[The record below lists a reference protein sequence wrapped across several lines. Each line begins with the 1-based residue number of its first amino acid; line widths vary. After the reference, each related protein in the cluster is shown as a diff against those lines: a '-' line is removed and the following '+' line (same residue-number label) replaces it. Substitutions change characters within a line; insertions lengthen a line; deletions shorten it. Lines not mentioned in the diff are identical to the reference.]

1 MNAPILDPCCGS
13 RMMHF
18 DRTNPN
24 VVFGDIRAEKHIL
37 CDGRSLEVSPDIE
50 MDFRA
55 MPFKD
60 GQFNLVVFDPPHLI
74 KAGKESWL
82 ALKYGKLQASW
93 RDDIRKGFEECFRVL
108 ANGGVLIFKW
118 NETQIKVS
126 EILALTDQKPVFG
139 HISGKRANTHWITF
153 MKMEPAHMTNLQ
165 HIAQDLAEEFAPL
178 VIGQSGTTKTF
189 TAEQVSALYH
199 ILVGFG
205 YKDECTGLDT
215 KLPFELIDIKKEAL

>member
-1 MNAPILDPCCGS
+1 MNATILDPCCGS

-24 VVFGDIRAEKHIL
+24 VVFGDIRTEKHIL
-37 CDGRSLEVSPDIE
+37 CDGRSLEVTPDIE

-60 GQFNLVVFDPPHLI
+60 GQFSLVVFDPPHLI
-74 KAGKESWL
+74 KAGNESWL
-82 ALKYGKLQASW
+82 ALKYGKLKENW
-93 RDDIRKGFEECFRVL
+93 REDIQKGFEECFRVL

-153 MKMEPAHMTNLQ
+153 MK
-165 HIAQDLAEEFAPL
+165 
-178 VIGQSGTTKTF
+178 
-189 TAEQVSALYH
+189 
-199 ILVGFG
+199 
-205 YKDECTGLDT
+205 
-215 KLPFELIDIKKEAL
+215 FELSEEIHL